1 MSEDIELSSGLYK
14 KLSKYAPNVRFNVFD
29 YETLEQYSVR
39 KDELYKLH
47 PAKYQYDSYY
57 TVGLYG
63 TESEPVPLKKRNR
76 GTINTRM
83 IPSHDVVN
91 ALLDVP
97 TTLTGKGVK
106 VGVID
111 TGIRDKTGQFDNLS
125 VQKVK
130 GWSGADWHGHGTHIA
145 SLIGGDAIQTPY
157 GTFEGVAPEAQI
169 VSIKA
174 FDATGYTTTSTVLEA
189 MQYAIDLGC
198 NVVNISSGS
207 VQYDDVFNLAEHKIM
222 QDNPDVIF
230 VSSAGNLTN
239 NWSITSP
246 SLSPMAICVGSL
258 SIMDRDLSFF
268 SSKGPQGQ
276 WYRDNQ
282 DTFKQH
288 LELFGD
294 DLIKPDCVAF
304 GGGRALKDA
313 KPVEVI
319 GASMSGWFE
328 GFYDGRFDNFG
339 GAQGTSQAAALV
351 SGLAA
356 LLLEGNI
363 IENSDDF
370 KNKMKKTWNK
380 PKSPLMGY
388 GLPVLSRFV

>member
-1 MSEDIELSSGLYK
+1 MSDDIELSKGLYD
-14 KLSKYAPNVRFNVFD
+14 KLNKYAPNVRFNVFN

-39 KDELYKLH
+39 KDQLYKLH

-63 TESEPVPLKKRNR
+63 TESQPVPKKKKNR
-76 GTINTRM
+76 GTIETRM

-111 TGIRDKTGQFDNLS
+111 TGIRDKTGQFDDLTI
-125 VQKVK
+125 QKVK

-169 VSIKA
+169 ISIKA
-174 FDATGYTTTSTVLEA
+174 FDATGFTTASTVIEA
-189 MQYAIDLGC
+189 MQYAVDLGC
-198 NVVNISSGS
+198 KVINISSGS
-207 VQYDDVFNLAEHKIM
+207 RQYDDVFNLAEHRVM

-230 VSSAGNLTN
+230 VSSAGNLSE
-239 NWSITSP
+239 NWTITSP
-246 SLSPMAICVGSL
+246 ALSPMAICVGSISIIDREL
-258 SIMDRDLSFF
+258 SHF
-268 SSKGPQGQ
+268 SSRGPQGE
-276 WYRDNQ
+276 WYRDNP
-282 DTFKQH
+282 DVFKEH
-288 LELFGD
+288 LEIFGD

-304 GGGRALKDA
+304 GGGRANKNT
-313 KPVEVI
+313 KPAEVI

-328 GFYDGRFDNFG
+328 GFYDGKFDNFG

-351 SGLAA
+351 SGLSA
-356 LLLEGNI
+356 LLVEGDI
-363 IENSDDF
+363 IDSASDF
-370 KNKMKKTWNK
+370 KAKMKNTWDK
-380 PKSPLMGY
+380 PKSPLIGY
-388 GLPVLSRFV
+388 GLPVLSRFL